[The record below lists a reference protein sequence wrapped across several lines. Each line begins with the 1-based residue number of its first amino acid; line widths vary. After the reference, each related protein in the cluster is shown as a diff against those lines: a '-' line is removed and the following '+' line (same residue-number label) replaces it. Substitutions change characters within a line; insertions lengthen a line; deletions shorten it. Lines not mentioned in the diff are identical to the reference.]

1 MSPKIGE
8 KPKSYEDIV
17 RKTVVDPDS
26 SARPTV
32 GQERAAR
39 EGYRALDPEETE
51 LQERLLRVLASAGP
65 SMAGVTVE
73 VVRNLVTL
81 RGRVATAAA
90 LHTLEDIVA
99 RVPGVDTVHDQ
110 VVIG

>member
-1 MSPKIGE
+1 MAPKMGE

-32 GQERAAR
+32 AQERAAH
-39 EGYRALDPEETE
+39 EGYRALDAEEGQ
-51 LQERLLRVLASAGP
+51 LQERVLQALASAGP

-73 VVRNLVTL
+73 VSRNLVTL
-81 RGRVATAAA
+81 RGRVSTPTV

-99 RVPGVDTVHDQ
+99 RIPGVDTVHDQ